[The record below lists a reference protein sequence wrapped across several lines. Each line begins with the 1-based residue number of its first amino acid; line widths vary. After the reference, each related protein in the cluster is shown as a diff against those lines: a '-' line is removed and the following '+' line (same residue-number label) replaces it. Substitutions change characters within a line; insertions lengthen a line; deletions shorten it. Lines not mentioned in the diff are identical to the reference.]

1 MVFGACV
8 EIDTFPHLD
17 LIAFCEF
24 ACRQPVAWQQT
35 AGKQNLI
42 CVPKF
47 LSQ

>member
-1 MVFGACV
+1 MVTGACA
-8 EIDTFPHLD
+8 EIDTFPHLG

-24 ACRQPVAWQQT
+24 THRQPVTWQQT

-47 LSQ
+47 L